1 MIIKAENLYKKY
13 YLGKI
18 EVPVLNGISL
28 DIEKG
33 EYVIIKGRSGSGK
46 STLLYL
52 LGLLD
57 VPTKG
62 KIFVKDIDIE
72 KLSEAEKSN
81 FRLNNF
87 GYVFQDYALLP
98 ELNAWENVALP
109 LLMQGVDKK
118 LAKKKASDFL
128 SSVGL
133 EDKIENLP
141 SQLSGGQQQRV
152 SIARAISSEPEILF
166 ADEPTANL
174 DSKTAEQVMA
184 VFADL
189 NKAGQTVVMVTHETE
204 KAKGATRIINLSDGG
219 IK

>member
-28 DIEKG
+28 EIKKG
-33 EYVIIKGRSGSGK
+33 DYILIKGRSGSGK

-57 VPTKG
+57 NPTEG
-62 KIFVKDIDIE
+62 KIIVKDTDVA
-72 KLSEAEKSN
+72 KLNESQKSN
-81 FRLNNF
+81 FRLKNF

-109 LLMQGVDKK
+109 LLMQGINQKI
-118 LAKKKASDFL
+118 AKEKSVNFL
-128 SSVGL
+128 SKVGL

-141 SQLSGGQQQRV
+141 NQLSGGQQQRV

-174 DSKTAEQVMA
+174 DSKTAENVMK

-189 NKAGQTVVMVTHETE
+189 NKSGQTIVMVTHETE
-204 KAKGATRIINLSDGG
+204 KAKGSSKIISLSDGI